1 MTIFILAMISVVNF
15 FLQSSVLPYMSISG
29 VVPNTALILIICI
42 AIYKGRYYGGI
53 FGLFIGLIQD
63 ILFSSVIGIN
73 AFIYFFLGYFVGVM
87 EHRLIRNNI
96 IVPVLFSTVG
106 VIYYNFFYYIF
117 MYFLSKNI
125 PFLSFAKEIIL
136 IELIYTSILAIPIYK
151 AFEYNFKEPTISFG
165 NRQR

>member
-1 MTIFILAMISVVNF
+1 MTIFVLALISLVNFYLQISVF
-15 FLQSSVLPYMSISG
+15 PYISISG

-42 AIYKGRYYGGI
+42 SIFKGRYYGSF

-73 AFIYFFLGYFVGVM
+73 AFIYFFLGYFIGLM

-96 IVPVLFSTVG
+96 IVPVLFSIGG
-106 VIYYNFFYYIF
+106 VIYYNFLYYIF
-117 MYFLSKNI
+117 MYFLSRNI
-125 PFLSFAKEIIL
+125 PFLSFTKNILL
-136 IELIYTSILAIPIYK
+136 IEIIYTSILSIPIYK
-151 AFEYNFKEPTISFG
+151 AFEYKFREPAISFG